1 MTATGNREVTQEIER
16 ALHIYAGGSYADI
29 VRFRLQETP
38 RLMLPIYGI
47 LLPRTVGLF
56 LLGMLAHRRGVFRRP
71 AEHRR
76 LLRFVVAGG
85 VVVASLGTSLR
96 ALDTL
101 GILALGRMRNP
112 ATALS
117 LVPLA
122 LAYIAALL
130 LYACREPASDRLAW
144 LSPVGR
150 MALSNYLTQ
159 SLVLG
164 FVFYSYGLGLFGRLT
179 SAEALP
185 IGLVL
190 FAAQIVVSALWLRH
204 FRFGPAEWLWRA
216 LTYGQ
221 RPPMSRARATEIAGD
236 VG

>member
-1 MTATGNREVTQEIER
+1 VK
-16 ALHIYAGGSYADI
+16 
-29 VRFRLQETP
+29 
-38 RLMLPIYGI
+38 
-47 LLPRTVGLF
+47 LLPLPEHERIASIDVVRGAALLGVLLF

-85 VVVASLGTSLR
+85 VVVASVGTSLR

-101 GILALGRMRNP
+101 GVMALGRMRNP
-112 ATALS
+112 AAALS

-122 LAYIAALL
+122 LAYVAALL
-130 LYACREPASDRLAW
+130 LYSCREPVRERLVW

-150 MALSNYLTQ
+150 MAHSNYLTQ

-164 FVFYSYGLGLFGRLT
+164 FVFYGYGLGLFGRLT
-179 SAEALP
+179 SAEAPP
-185 IGLVL
+185 IGLAF
-190 FAAQIVVSALWLRH
+190 FAVQVVVSALWLRH

-221 RPPMSRARATEIAGD
+221 RPPMARCLPLTAW
-236 VG
+236 